1 LITHYGPL
9 RELDLLPVLPKA
21 EEPIMKLCCLLLSL
35 HFEISIVLFTLPLHP
50 LKEDIV
56 DGIEEDDE

>member
-1 LITHYGPL
+1 LIAHYGPL

-35 HFEISIVLFTLPLHP
+35 HLKISVLLLTLPLHP
-50 LKEDIV
+50 LEEDIV
-56 DGIEEDDE
+56 DGVKKDYE